1 MSNPLFLTLYCKTY
15 NGNNGSLQELYERLI
30 GEANRKIYH
39 NLKKS
44 LQDKG
49 YTEEDELVS
58 ELVVQIADWFIINNK
73 KTISQKELLLL
84 NFGVIMILAPYL
96 LLDSCK
102 RNAYCMSLFI
112 VNRKDFILH
121 MIR

>member
-30 GEANRKIYH
+30 GEANRKIHH

-58 ELVVQIADWFIINNK
+58 ELVVQIADWFITNNK

-84 NFGVIMILAPYL
+84 NFWGDYDISAIPFVRQLQ
-96 LLDSCK
+96 
-102 RNAYCMSLFI
+102 RVRF
-112 VNRKDFILH
+112 
-121 MIR
+121 